1 MVFYYTSFQTK
12 HFAAKMYLNIT
23 KWQARGFFELFF
35 FFAGEKYGHTLLSP
49 FNANAINY
57 MYGYFNIIFNYFSKY
72 FLCIKLLNVRCHLRG
87 VQPHLRGAAALSDW
101 EDGCWGSI
109 YHGSCTYAVQANK
122 T

>member
-12 HFAAKMYLNIT
+12 HFAVEMYLNIT

-57 MYGYFNIIFNYFSKY
+57 MYGYFNIILNYFSKI
-72 FLCIKLLNVRCHLRG
+72 FPLHQAFECQTSSERHLRG
-87 VQPHLRGAAALSDW
+87 TAALSDW